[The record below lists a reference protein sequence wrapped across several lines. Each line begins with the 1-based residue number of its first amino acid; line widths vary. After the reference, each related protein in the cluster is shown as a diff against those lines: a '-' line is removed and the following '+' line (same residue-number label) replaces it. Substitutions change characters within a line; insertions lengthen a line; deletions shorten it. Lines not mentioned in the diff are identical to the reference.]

1 MKKLIFILPLIWGF
15 SNYALTQVPS
25 NDMNW
30 EAVFIDDFNTLD
42 LGDWEVLNNF
52 DHYGEPQMYTN
63 RTDNVYI
70 NNGNLIL
77 KIIKENY
84 MGHSYT
90 SGWINTKTKYQ
101 YGYFEIRC
109 KLPTGKGFW
118 PAFWLHDGSCSG
130 GNYNEIDIF
139 EMDGSYPTLNS
150 NCVVTCDPMN
160 LVAWTSFVCS
170 NDNLCF
176 LISNASTYTVKIHT
190 VGGTLVHQGS
200 GSASNSPV
208 CVWSPS
214 GVASGIYIATVT
226 FENDCQEISNTY
238 QVFVAPCMMKTDGG
252 GELDEE
258 KNEFEKLLSS
268 APLDTTVFDFEFKI
282 FPNPNNGSFSVKII
296 NDIMMPYSLEVI
308 NSVGEVMYNVEH
320 LNANSVNVRQA
331 GLPKGAYFIRVKSS
345 NRVAT
350 QKFIIQ

>member
-90 SGWINTKTKYQ
+90 SGWINAKTKYQ

-139 EMDGSYPTLNS
+139 EMDGSYPTLTTNNLHNCIDPSPYAEQPCPNYSTAYHNYSVEWTPTRIVWYLDDNIIRSEENIYGIIHPQTLIVNLAIFPWDLPNNS
-150 NCVVTCDPMN
+150 TPFPSYMYVDHIKIYQLKMDCNAVV
-160 LVAWTSFVCS
+160 
-170 NDNLCF
+170 ND
-176 LISNASTYTVKIHT
+176 ISNFNTFNYAVKKSISLGSSTSV
-190 VGGTLVHQGS
+190 
-200 GSASNSPV
+200 
-208 CVWSPS
+208 
-214 GVASGIYIATVT
+214 
-226 FENDCQEISNTY
+226 
-238 QVFVAPCMMKTDGG
+238 
-252 GELDEE
+252 
-258 KNEFEKLLSS
+258 
-268 APLDTTVFDFEFKI
+268 
-282 FPNPNNGSFSVKII
+282 PNNSKITLRAT
-296 NDIMMPYSLEVI
+296 DYLEMDEGFEI
-308 NSVGEVMYNVEH
+308 PLGTEFTLY
-320 LNANSVNVRQA
+320 
-331 GLPKGAYFIRVKSS
+331 
-345 NRVAT
+345 AT
-350 QKFIIQ
+350 SCY